1 MNKGTG
7 MPPDCRNDIKRAKM
21 TMARFMRYNIV
32 NNCTRTMATEEI
44 INNEEL
50 TQDDSLASET
60 ETTQTIGENA
70 ETTAEAT
77 TEEVK
82 TEVDPLEAAQT
93 EIAELKKQLLYKVA
107 EFDNY
112 RKRVIKEKADLIL
125 NGGEKAITAILPVM
139 DDMERALEQM
149 QKAEDMQA
157 AVEGVSLIQKKFM
170 NILEKLG
177 VKAIDTKDADF
188 DVEVHEAIAQFPAT
202 TPEMRNK
209 VVDCTLKGY
218 KLNEKVIRHAQVV
231 VGI

>member
-1 MNKGTG
+1 
-7 MPPDCRNDIKRAKM
+7 
-21 TMARFMRYNIV
+21 
-32 NNCTRTMATEEI
+32 MATEETF
-44 INNEEL
+44 NKEEL
-50 TQDDSLASET
+50 TQEATQEETQASET
-60 ETTQTIGENA
+60 ENTQAAQQEETETKA
-70 ETTAEAT
+70 EEPQ
-77 TEEVK
+77 
-82 TEVDPLEAAQT
+82 TEVDPLEAAQA

-125 NGGEKAITAILPVM
+125 NGGEKVITAILPVM

-149 QKAEDMQA
+149 QKADDVK
-157 AVEGVSLIQKKFM
+157 AVVDGVELIQKKFAG
-170 NILEKLG
+170 ILEKQG

-188 DVEVHEAIAQFPAT
+188 DVEVHDAIAQFPAP
-202 TPEMRNK
+202 TPEMKNK